1 MYRCQEHKNIFPV
14 LCLCHLEKINLKGIY
29 FPGQKVPDFWYNIK
43 RACLAVQIRGHTCT
57 HICTYMQVTA
67 RGPTALQLILWD
79 GVFQLELTT
88 SARLTEQNVPGV
100 LLSPPKGLQVC
111 IALGMV
117 DSKSDPP
124 KYTESTEPSALH
136 GLVLKVFLSAVDPFT
151 QRTSRFQLPGNLGLS
166 LSVINRRCGTQEP

>member
-1 MYRCQEHKNIFPV
+1 MYRCQEDKNIFPV

-67 RGPTALQLILWD
+67 RDPTALQLILWD

-88 SARLTEQNVPGV
+88 SARLTEQNGQGV
-100 LLSPPKGLQVC
+100 LLSPPHKGTKGMHC
-111 IALGMV
+111 LGYGRLKIGF
-117 DSKSDPP
+117 SQIHRKHG
-124 KYTESTEPSALH
+124 TICPSPAGSQSL
-136 GLVLKVFLSAVDPFT
+136 PFCRGPIHT
-151 QRTSRFQLPGNLGLS
+151 KNKQIPTSRKPRPLPLS
-166 LSVINRRCGTQEP
+166 N